1 MLPYSKIFK
10 NHRLFVSL
18 YSTIGEANYFAH
30 KKFDLL
36 PQWLKNYDVIEYAT
50 KKRNSHQ
57 KLLCKITANCTG
69 SQNFDKK
76 LVKDFSF
83 LVVPG

>member
-18 YSTIGEANYFAH
+18 YSTIGEANYFAY

-36 PQWLKNYDVIEYAT
+36 RQWLKNYDVIEYAT
-50 KKRNSHQ
+50 KKTKQPSKAALQN
-57 KLLCKITANCTG
+57 NC
-69 SQNFDKK
+69 
-76 LVKDFSF
+76 
-83 LVVPG
+83 